1 MPPAEPVPKM
11 SSLERMLAI
20 LDLFTESRPV
30 WSVDDIAA
38 HFSYTRSTAYR
49 YVRELA
55 DAGLLT
61 QAENARYSLG
71 PRILHLDRQLRV
83 SDPLVKAMQA
93 LEPKLPRWSDEQ
105 MWLLCRLYRDTVTC
119 VHQSGQ
125 LRRGLSFSRGYPM
138 PLFRGATS
146 KAILAFLPERHYT
159 KLYLDNPELVSDAG
173 LGSNWSEFKA
183 ALKAIRQHGYAVSV
197 GEVDTDVFGIAAPVF
212 GANQKVIGS
221 LSLVRPASRL
231 DKVRWDAES
240 KAIVEV
246 AAKLSKA
253 ALDSVTPAVAAAAKS
268 TSRTRTSS

>member
-1 MPPAEPVPKM
+1 M

-20 LDLFTESRPV
+20 LDLFAETRPV
-30 WSVDDIAA
+30 WSVDEIAA

-71 PRILHLDRQLRV
+71 PRILHLDRQLRM
-83 SDPLVKAMQA
+83 SDPLVQGMHA

-119 VHQSGQ
+119 IHQVGQ
-125 LRRGLSFSRGYPM
+125 LRQGLSFSRGYPM

-146 KAILAFLPERHYT
+146 KAILAFLPERQYT
-159 KLYLDNPELVSDAG
+159 HLYLDNPELVKDAG
-173 LGSNWSEFKA
+173 LGANWTEFKSS
-183 ALKAIRQHGYAVSV
+183 LRQIRQDGYAVSV
-197 GEVDTDVFGIAAPVF
+197 GEVDADVFGIAAPVF
-212 GANQKVIGS
+212 GGSRKVIGS
-221 LSLVRPASRL
+221 LSLVRLASRL

-240 KAIVEV
+240 KAIVDL

-253 ALDSVTPAVAAAAKS
+253 ALDPAAAGASRNS
-268 TSRTRTSS
+268 TAVSRPRTSS